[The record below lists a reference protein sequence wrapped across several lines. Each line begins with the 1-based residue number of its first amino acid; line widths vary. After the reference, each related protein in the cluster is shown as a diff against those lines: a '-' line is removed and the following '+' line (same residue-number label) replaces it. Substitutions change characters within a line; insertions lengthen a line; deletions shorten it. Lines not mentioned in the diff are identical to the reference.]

1 MKNKLYLSWKSQYR
15 RQNML
20 NLDFVL
26 QPETELRMKRIL
38 DQYQDKEVFF
48 QDIIKNQIDELK
60 NGIHNIEIDLK
71 EFEEKYHLSSE
82 DFYKRFTNGEFGDE
96 EDFMLWSG
104 IYEMQLENQRKL
116 LELR

>member
-1 MKNKLYLSWKSQYR
+1 
-15 RQNML
+15 ML

-26 QPETELRMKRIL
+26 QPKTEQRIKRIL

-48 QDIIKNQIDELK
+48 QDIIKNQINELK
-60 NGIHNIEIDLK
+60 NEIHNIEIDLK
-71 EFEEKYHLSSE
+71 EFEERYHLSSE
-82 DFYKRFTNGEFGDE
+82 DFYNRFTNGELGDD

-104 IYEMQLENQRKL
+104 IYEMQLDNQKKL

>member
-1 MKNKLYLSWKSQYR
+1 
-15 RQNML
+15 ML

-26 QPETELRMKRIL
+26 QPETEQKMKRIL
-38 DQYQDKEVFF
+38 DQYPDKEVFF
-48 QDIIKNQIDELK
+48 QDIIKKQINELK

-71 EFEEKYHLSSE
+71 AFEQRYSLSSE
-82 DFYKRFTNGEFGDE
+82 DFYKRFSNGELGDD

-104 IYEMQLENQRKL
+104 IYEMQLENKKKL